1 MKLTFYIG
9 CRNMARLSEE
19 FLRAWSSRSG
29 DDSMPGWQVI
39 SLASAG
45 PVEVQAGRRSPT
57 NAEAI
62 LFCFPTAKL
71 ARAEK
76 LPEGQG
82 FLIEIAD
89 PENYGE
95 LRLALTRK
103 EAGSSELF
111 TAMVCDVVGAIDDVA
126 AIGVDESKLLRVL
139 IGRVVAWKQFMSRG
153 ANPLSPEAELGLA
166 GELTFM
172 ITLLDSG
179 IPADKLLRGW
189 VGPDDAPQD
198 FLLGDGAVEVKATMS
213 TSGFPV
219 KIGSLEQLD
228 DSVTSPL
235 FLAAVRFSRGEGGFT
250 LPEIVAETE
259 LRLGGQP
266 GMVNFLRERLM
277 VSGYFEG
284 HVNHYSRKFESKERR
299 IFSVS
304 EGFPRLTPGIVPA
317 GVTRAL
323 YEINLDHAGNFLSD
337 LDAAM
342 KLLGVTE

>member
-1 MKLTFYIG
+1 MKLTFSIG
-9 CRNMARLSEE
+9 CKSMARLSEE
-19 FLRAWSSRSG
+19 FLLAWSSLSG
-29 DDSMPGWQVI
+29 NDSMPGWQAI

-71 ARAEK
+71 VRTEK

-82 FLIEIAD
+82 FLIERAD
-89 PENYGE
+89 PVNYGE
-95 LRLALTRK
+95 LTLALTRK

-126 AIGVDESKLLRVL
+126 TTGVDESKLLRVL
-139 IGRVVAWKQFMSRG
+139 IGRVIAWKQFMSRG

-172 ITLLDSG
+172 VTLLDSG
-179 IPADKLLRGW
+179 VPVEEVLRSW

-213 TSGFPV
+213 SSGFPV

-228 DSVTSPL
+228 DSLTSPL
-235 FLAAVRFSRGEGGFT
+235 FLAAMRFSREEGGLT
-250 LPEIVAETE
+250 LPEMIAETE
-259 LRLGGQP
+259 LRLGREP
-266 GMVNFLRERLM
+266 RAVNFLRERLM

-284 HVNHYSRKFESKERR
+284 HSSHYTRKFELKEKRV
-299 IFSVS
+299 FSVS
-304 EGFPRLTPGIVPA
+304 EGFPRLTPGVVPA

-323 YEINLDHAGNFLSD
+323 YEINLDHAGDFLSD
-337 LDAAM
+337 LDAAL
-342 KLLGVTE
+342 KKLGVTG